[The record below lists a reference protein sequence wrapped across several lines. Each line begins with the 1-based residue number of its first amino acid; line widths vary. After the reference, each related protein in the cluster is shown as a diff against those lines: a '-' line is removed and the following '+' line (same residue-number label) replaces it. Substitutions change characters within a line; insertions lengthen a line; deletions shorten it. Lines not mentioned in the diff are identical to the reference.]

1 MTSPRYKLIDSWTGE
16 VIARDLTEETKRM
29 LTKLARYC
37 VAHGRDWPESLD
49 ELPEGW
55 DKE

>member
-16 VIARDLTEETKRM
+16 VIARDLTEETRRR
-29 LTKLARYC
+29 LIKLARYC
-37 VAHGRDWPESLD
+37 VAHGIGWPESFD
-49 ELPEGW
+49 DLPEGW